1 MEIQG
6 AGMLAW
12 GVDVGGTDCKVGVV
26 DGTGQV
32 RAESGFETPDEPE
45 AAVREIE
52 RACRA
57 LAEELGARI
66 ERLGIGVPGPLDL
79 DRGVIVQAP
88 NLGWRDV
95 PLRDMVAEALDCP
108 VVMDN
113 DANAAAYGEAWVGAG
128 RGARVLLLVTLGT
141 GVGGGVVEDGR
152 VFHGARGLAVE
163 IGHMVA
169 VAGGRACSCGKR
181 GCVEAYFSAHALSE
195 QAAEVGAGDGDPRV
209 HRSLFERYAAGDER
223 IVGWLGDAIDVL
235 AQGVAHAGVLF
246 DPDRIVFTG
255 GLTRSWDVYRD
266 RLLAGLQT
274 DLGPAGPPPGGI
286 GLTELGGRAGIV
298 GAAGL
303 AMERAAPATRSG
315 GRRAR
320 VGSGGRALKRGGAR

>member
-1 MEIQG
+1 MTKRDD
-6 AGMLAW
+6 ASRLAW

-26 DGTGQV
+26 DASGRV
-32 RAESGFETPDEPE
+32 RAEASFETPDEPE
-45 AAVREIE
+45 ATVREI
-52 RACRA
+52 RSVCAA
-57 LAEELGARI
+57 LAAEVGG
-66 ERLGIGVPGPLDL
+66 GIDRAGLGVPGPLDL
-79 DRGVIVQAP
+79 ERGVIVQAP
-88 NLGWRDV
+88 NLGWRDL
-95 PLRDMVAEALDCP
+95 PLRDMVADALGVP

-113 DANAAAYGEAWVGAG
+113 DANAAAFGEAWVGAG

-141 GVGGGVVEDGR
+141 GVGGGLVDEGR

-169 VAGGRACSCGKR
+169 VSGGRTCSCGKR

-195 QAAEVGAGDGDPRV
+195 QAAEVGVDDRDPRV
-209 HRSLFERYAAGDER
+209 HRTLFERYAAGDPR
-223 IVGWLGDAIDVL
+223 VAPWLGRAVDVL

-255 GLTRSWDVYRD
+255 GLTRSWDLFRD
-266 RLLAGLQT
+266 RLVEGLLG

-286 GLTELGGRAGIV
+286 ALSELGGRAGIV

-303 AMERAAPATRSG
+303 ALRS
-315 GRRAR
+315 
-320 VGSGGRALKRGGAR
+320 